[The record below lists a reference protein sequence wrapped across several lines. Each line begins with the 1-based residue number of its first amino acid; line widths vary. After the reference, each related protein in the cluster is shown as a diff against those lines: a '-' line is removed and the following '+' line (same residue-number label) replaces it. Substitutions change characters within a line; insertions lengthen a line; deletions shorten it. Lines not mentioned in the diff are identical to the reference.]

1 MIYYQPLTSLLL
13 FFAVCLILYW
23 FFRKDRGWYWVITN
37 NRKLKQKT
45 VQEDILKQI
54 YHAGNSGNNMT
65 ISGLSGILKRSDKT
79 IYNAV
84 EKLSGDQLIRQ
95 VGEFFKLT
103 EAGREYSL
111 RIVRMHRLYEKYLAE
126 KTGFSKTEW
135 HGRAEAMEHI
145 LSDKQ
150 AAKLVLEL
158 GDPLFDPHGDPIPTK
173 SGKIAE
179 IKGVDLSM
187 LPAGSFG
194 IITHIEDEPEVIY
207 RQILSE
213 NIQLGSQIKV
223 LESGRK
229 GVVFSSVGEIHTL
242 PSVVASNITI
252 NTSDENEYVDEQTIR
267 LTGLK
272 DKEKAVIVG
281 VSKESRGESR
291 RRLLDLGFVRGAEIS
306 VDLPGPMKNP
316 RAYLIKGTSIALRDD
331 QASKILIKKSENGTE
346 SQ

>member
-1 MIYYQPLTSLLL
+1 MLNYHPLLALLIFFAFGGLFFLL
-13 FFAVCLILYW
+13 F
-23 FFRKDRGWYWVITN
+23 RKEKGWYWVIIKN
-37 NRKLKQKT
+37 QQLQQKT

-54 YHAGNSGNNMT
+54 YHAGNSGKNMT

-79 IYNAV
+79 IFEAV
-84 EKLSGDQLIRQ
+84 EKLSRDQLLDQEGDSLI
-95 VGEFFKLT
+95 LT

-126 KTGFSKTEW
+126 KTGFAKTEW
-135 HGRAEAMEHI
+135 HGKAEMMEHI
-145 LSDKQ
+145 LSDQQ
-150 AAKLVLEL
+150 AAKLALDL

-179 IKGVDLSM
+179 IKGVNLSA
-187 LPAGSFG
+187 LPADSFG
-194 IITHIEDEPEVIY
+194 MITHIEDEPDFIY

-213 NIQLGSQIKV
+213 NIQLGSRIRV
-223 LESGRK
+223 LENSRT
-229 GVVFSSVGEIHTL
+229 GVVFSSIGEIHTL

-252 NTSDENEYVDEQTIR
+252 DLSEENEFADEMTFR

-272 DKEKAVIVG
+272 ENEKAVITG
-281 VSKESRGESR
+281 ISKESRGEGR

-306 VDLPGPMKNP
+306 VDLPGPMQNP

-331 QASKILIKKSENGTE
+331 QASKILIKKTEDGTKE
-346 SQ
+346 